1 MLQKRGIAQPF
12 SVYRNS
18 LNEVTRLS
26 KPNNYKNVFEDNKN
40 KLNKVWKGIEEI
52 FNVNK
57 KSPNKLG
64 TRTTMES

>member
-12 SVYRNS
+12 PVCRNS
-18 LNEVTRLS
+18 VNEVTRLS

-40 KLNKVWKGIEEI
+40 KLNKVWKGIKEI
-52 FNVNK
+52 FNTNK

-64 TRTTMES
+64 TRTIMER

>member
-1 MLQKRGIAQPF
+1 MLQKGGIAQPF
-12 SVYRNS
+12 SVYRNF

-40 KLNKVWKGIEEI
+40 KLNKVWKGIKEI
-52 FNVNK
+52 FNTNK

-64 TRTTMES
+64 TRTIMES